1 MNKIKIDLKD
11 IEFVSDIMV
20 LVRYIHETAISSGY
34 FTKDSEA
41 SNSAYEKNTEAWD
54 KLTNMLDDWLYSN
67 KGK

>member
-11 IEFVSDIMV
+11 IEFVSNIMV
-20 LVRYIHETAISSGY
+20 LVRYIHETAISIGY